1 MKVAPHL
8 PLAAVL
14 CAALLVHATPA
25 RADAVIDWNVRSA
38 QFVIDAKM
46 GTPPAVRTMAI
57 VQTAVDGAVNA
68 ITRRHPPLGPQPDD
82 APGASVD
89 AAVAAAHRATLVKLV
104 PVQQAAIDAAYT
116 AALAALPDGASKAAG
131 VAVGERA
138 AALVLAARAD
148 DFAPMAEGYRPSAVV
163 GAYVPTATPA
173 VPTWAQRKP
182 WLMPSASR
190 FRPAPPPALTS
201 ERWAR
206 DYEEVRTL
214 GSKTSTRR
222 TPEQTEIARFWE
234 FSLPSIYHG
243 PVRSVAATPGRGA
256 AENARLFAAVAQA
269 MDDALIAVFDAK
281 YHYHFWRPATAIR
294 NGDID
299 GHDATDREPGWTSF
313 IDTPMHPEYP
323 SAHTVLAG
331 AVGAVLKAEV
341 GARPMPVLSTASP
354 SAKGA
359 VRQWT
364 SVDGLVREVAD
375 ARVYEGVHYRIS
387 TEVGAAMGQAVGEL
401 AAARLLALP
410 H

>member
-1 MKVAPHL
+1 MPAQQ
-8 PLAAVL
+8 AA
-14 CAALLVHATPA
+14 
-25 RADAVIDWNVRSA
+25 
-38 QFVIDAKM
+38 
-46 GTPPAVRTMAI
+46 
-57 VQTAVDGAVNA
+57 
-68 ITRRHPPLGPQPDD
+68 
-82 APGASVD
+82 VD
-89 AAVAAAHRATLVKLV
+89 AACA
-104 PVQQAAIDAAYT
+104 
-116 AALAALPDGASKAAG
+116 AALAAIPDGPSKAAG
-131 VAVGERA
+131 IAVGERA

-148 DFAPMAEGYRPSAVV
+148 DFAAVADGYRPSVMA

-182 WLMPSASR
+182 WVLPSAQR
-190 FRPAPPPALTS
+190 LRPAPPPALTS

-206 DYEEVRTL
+206 DYEEVRAL
-214 GSKTSTRR
+214 GGKQSTRR

-243 PVRSVAATPGRGA
+243 PVRSVAAQPGRDESG
-256 AENARLFAAVAQA
+256 NARLFAAVAQA

-299 GHDATDREPGWTSF
+299 GHDATEREPGWTPF
-313 IDTPMHPEYP
+313 IETPLHPEYP
-323 SAHTVLAG
+323 SAHAVLAG

-341 GARPMPVLSTASP
+341 GKRPMPVLSTASP

-364 SVDGLVREVAD
+364 SVDDLVREVAD
-375 ARVYEGVHYRIS
+375 ARIYEGVHYRVS

-401 AAARLLALP
+401 AVARLLATAQ
-410 H
+410 